1 MHLGRVSSPS
11 SSLKKHL
18 VCIQGALAP
27 DAQPTFKSKHGF
39 SSRQH
44 QGTFHKNEGMM
55 QYVYSA
61 SSTQATQLRI
71 SLGSYL
77 RAPCCI
83 DINHV
88 FAAVPTNTSE

>member
-1 MHLGRVSSPS
+1 
-11 SSLKKHL
+11 
-18 VCIQGALAP
+18 
-27 DAQPTFKSKHGF
+27 
-39 SSRQH
+39 
-44 QGTFHKNEGMM
+44 MM

-88 FAAVPTNTSE
+88 FAAVPTNTSEWLKKYWTYVFALLRSENG